1 MITEDTGITEA
12 DTPETNRNIVEIG
25 FDVHGNPCRFVP
37 VEFARRLE
45 CERDEA
51 RKALDE
57 AHKYFKWIY
66 LVADSQRKWNFRT
79 LATEGLMKTG
89 GAK

>member
-45 CERDEA
+45 CERDDA
-51 RKALDE
+51 REMVKQVY
-57 AHKYFKWIY
+57 K
-66 LVADSQRKWNFRT
+66 SQFGTDVTFLPK
-79 LATEGLMKTG
+79 EDDQ
-89 GAK
+89 